1 MSCYR
6 SILVALDSSRDA
18 HAALAHAAKLARD
31 QRARLIVLSVV
42 PDAGSL
48 QLAGSPSAA
57 AQVGDLEDTFARA
70 LHAAVAS
77 LPQDVS
83 VESRLVRG
91 RPARK
96 ILEIADDCGCD
107 LIVMGSH
114 GHGRWH
120 GALIGSTSQTVLR
133 ESPRPVLL
141 MRAECHA
148 VSMQAA
154 G

>member
-18 HAALAHAAKLARD
+18 QTALAHAAKLACD

-42 PDAGSL
+42 PDGGSL
-48 QLAGSPSAA
+48 TGTPAAA
-57 AQVGDLEDTFARA
+57 AQVPELEDAFARA

-96 ILEIADDCGCD
+96 ILEVADECGCD

-114 GHGRWH
+114 GRGRWH

-141 MRAECHA
+141 MRAECPPVSVQA
-148 VSMQAA
+148 V

>member
-1 MSCYR
+1 
-6 SILVALDSSRDA
+6 VA
-18 HAALAHAAKLARD
+18 
-31 QRARLIVLSVV
+31 
-42 PDAGSL
+42 
-48 QLAGSPSAA
+48 
-57 AQVGDLEDTFARA
+57 DLEVSFARA

-91 RPARK
+91 RPERK
-96 ILEIADDCGCD
+96 ILEVADECGCD

-120 GALIGSTSQTVLR
+120 GALIGSASQAVLR

-141 MRAECHA
+141 MRAECQA
-148 VSMQAA
+148 VSVQAA